1 MSKSID
7 YINTYFE
14 IPELTKIHGRPTY
27 ENLKTVKN
35 ELKTNAS
42 AVSSSLG
49 GGRNGHVGLVLTPQE
64 YTMVSAT
71 PYVRPVHPGVLVLPN
86 GVGIT
91 NLHKEIARDTHKET
105 LRVFRE
111 DVDVEKALIKQ
122 LVKAVPEI
130 YMKSFRNQ
138 YSNSID
144 DALST
149 VLTSL
154 FTTYGDI
161 VDDNLQ
167 DATDK
172 LRDRIFNISD
182 PLVVLFNEIEELKA
196 LSIAADNEYTE
207 KQLVSIG
214 IQLIKNMNDFERGL
228 ETWIIRP
235 SADKNWVN
243 FKTHFENAHAILR
256 KLRGPLMKN
265 TSFNNTANVITASVM
280 NSVRDELSN
289 DRHRVFQRLDE
300 TESSIITALNATPKM
315 ANISNAV
322 SDDQT
327 TISSLSGKVNA
338 TISDSVT
345 LQILK
350 LLKDIQGDMKEN
362 KNNTSDGEN
371 QRPPRKRKRKRTD
384 MSKYCW
390 SCGAWN
396 HTSAKCRFKKP
407 GHKDDA
413 TFSNKMNGSTFCCPA
428 E

>member
-27 ENLKTVKN
+27 ENLKIIKN

-42 AVSSSLG
+42 AVASSFG

-86 GVGIT
+86 GVGTT
-91 NLHKEIARDTHKET
+91 NLHREIARDTHKED

-122 LVKAVPEI
+122 LVQAVPEI

-144 DALST
+144 NALST

-172 LRDRIFNISD
+172 LRERIFNISD

-214 IQLIKNMNDFERGL
+214 IHLIKNMNDFERGL
-228 ETWIIRP
+228 ETWIVRP
-235 SADKNWVN
+235 PPEKTWVN
-243 FKTHFENAHAILR
+243 FKTHFENAHALLR

-265 TSFNNTANVITASVM
+265 TSFNNTANAITESVI
-280 NSVRDELSN
+280 NSVRDELN
-289 DRHRVFQRLDE
+289 DDRHRVFQRLDE
-300 TESSIITALNATPKM
+300 TESSILTALNTTPKM
-315 ANISNAV
+315 ANTSNVV
-322 SDDQT
+322 SDDDT
-327 TISSLSGKVNA
+327 TVSSLSGKVNA
-338 TISDSVT
+338 TISDNIT

-350 LLKDIQGDMKEN
+350 LLKDIQGEIKES
-362 KNNTSDGEN
+362 KNNTSNGEN
-371 QRPPRKRKRKRTD
+371 QKPKGKRKRKRTD
-384 MSKYCW
+384 KSKYCW

-396 HTSAKCRFKKP
+396 HTSAQCRFKKP
-407 GHKDDA
+407 GHKDNA
-413 TFSNKMNGSTFCCPA
+413 TFSDKMNGSTFCCPA